1 MIKGI
6 LLIFIN
12 CLLIVGFGDVGLT
25 RETPDGEEIK
35 GVAAD
40 AWPVDGRP

>member
-1 MIKGI
+1 
-6 LLIFIN
+6 
-12 CLLIVGFGDVGLT
+12 VGLT

-40 AWPVDGRP
+40 AWAMDGRP